1 MSWMRSLLSRV
12 AALFGMRDR
21 ESELDEELRSH
32 VEMAAEEN
40 RRNGMS
46 EEEARRAALRS
57 FGGMTQVRENF
68 RMREGLPWIENLS
81 RDFSYAMRQMKRS
94 PGFAATVIGT
104 LALGIGA
111 ATAMFTVV
119 DHMLLR
125 GLPYRDAKQLV
136 LLNERAANDPRF
148 LSRESSLDIRDWQ
161 ARSHAF
167 QDISFWTG
175 VTGRNYLE
183 GESSA
188 LEVGG
193 YQVSAHLFPLL
204 GVKPFL
210 GRGFDAISN
219 DDAAGKNAGNIVLS
233 YPVWQAAFGGDKGA
247 VGRMIHINNT
257 TYTVIGVM
265 PRGFRF
271 PADRSRDSSVGQ
283 VWMAVQLGAD
293 DQKRGNLS
301 RGFAAIGRLKAGVK
315 LDAAQAEMNA
325 IQKSIVAEY
334 PDAESG
340 RNHNV
345 VELQRLSDS
354 LVDTDMKKALL
365 ALLAASGVLWLI
377 ACVNATNLLLARST
391 AQQREIAVR
400 GALGASQWRVMQ
412 QMIVEGLVLSAA
424 AAVLGIGLAIGG
436 IRLAESVRPIHLN
449 LDLSTQL
456 NFPILAVLCGLTLV
470 SAIVSSVWPALM
482 AVRAPIEPALRQ
494 GGAQAGTGQRH
505 HRMRAALVAAEI
517 AMSLTLL
524 VTCGL
529 LLRTIYTLRRV
540 PLGYRT
546 DHIIVANLNV
556 PAFRFAGTDMS
567 QTLYNPLLERV
578 QHLHGVQAAG
588 LMSEVPLGQTF
599 NIMLTLRMN
608 GGMIAATL
616 KAVSPDIQRIFGF
629 KMLAGR
635 FFNHE
640 DTPTSQ
646 AYAVVNPAFVR
657 EYAPDKHDPSSLI
670 GQKVWNLRKNVP
682 MYIVGVEDPIRQASI
697 EKPSQPELE
706 MCLCQI
712 TPESGVYQPMTIAMD
727 LAVRTDRPTS
737 EMVPELR
744 TILRQASPELEN
756 ATITTMDQ
764 IVEDSYGSQRLA
776 AHLLETFGGAALLLC
791 VAGLYGLLAYVV
803 TQRTRELGVRIALGA
818 QRANLVWM
826 VMRQAGGML
835 VVGVAV
841 GTALALASGRLVRGF
856 LYGVTAHDGWAL
868 AGAAVLLLA
877 SGLAA
882 AYVPARRAAGVDPMQ
897 ALRME

>member
-1 MSWMRSLLSRV
+1 MSWLRAMMSRC
-12 AALFGMRDR
+12 AALFGRRD
-21 ESELDEELRSH
+21 SDAELDEELRTH
-32 VEMAAEEN
+32 LEMAAEEN
-40 RRNGMS
+40 CRKGMS
-46 EEEARRAALRS
+46 AEEARRSALVS
-57 FGGMTQVRENF
+57 FGGVTQSRESF
-68 RMREGLPWIENLS
+68 RRGEGVLWIENLE
-81 RDFSYAMRQMKRS
+81 RDVLYALRQMRRS
-94 PGFAATVIGT
+94 PGFATTVIGT

-125 GLPYRDAKQLV
+125 SLPYRDANRLV

-148 LSRESSLDIRDWQ
+148 FNNETWPDIREWQ
-161 ARSHAF
+161 ARSNTL
-167 QDISFWTG
+167 QEISFWDQM
-175 VTGRNYLE
+175 TGRNYLE

-193 YQVSAHLFPLL
+193 YAVSARLFPLL
-204 GVKPFL
+204 GVQPML
-210 GRGFDAISN
+210 GRGFDAIST
-219 DDAAGKNAGNIVLS
+219 DDAAGKNAGNIILS
-233 YPVWQAAFGGDKGA
+233 YPVWQAAFGGDRGII
-247 VGRMIHINNT
+247 GRVIHINKT
-257 TYTVIGVM
+257 AYTVIGVM
-265 PRGFRF
+265 PRGFSF
-271 PADRSRDSSVGQ
+271 PLRGGRTVGDVWTAVHLSAADQR
-283 VWMAVQLGAD
+283 
-293 DQKRGNLS
+293 RGNDASVFQAL
-301 RGFAAIGRLKAGVK
+301 GRLKPGVRMAF
-315 LDAAQAEMNA
+315 LQAEMNA
-325 IQKSIVAEY
+325 IQKTIAPEY
-334 PDAESG
+334 PDKESG
-340 RNHNV
+340 LHHAV
-345 VELQRLSDS
+345 VALQRLSDS
-354 LVDTDMKKALL
+354 LVDADMKKALL

-456 NFPILAVLCGLTLV
+456 NFPILAVLCGLTLISAAV
-470 SAIVSSVWPALM
+470 STAWPALLAM
-482 AVRAPIEPALRQ
+482 RAPIEPALRQ
-494 GGAQAGTGQRH
+494 GGAQAGTGRRH
-505 HRMRAALVAAEI
+505 HRLRGVLVAAEI

-529 LLRTIYTLRRV
+529 LLRTIYTLRQV

-599 NIMLTLRMN
+599 HILLTLRMN
-608 GGMIAATL
+608 GSTVAATL
-616 KAVSPDIQRIFGF
+616 KAVSPDIQKIFGF
-629 KMLAGR
+629 KMLGGR

-657 EYAPDKHDPSSLI
+657 EYAPDKHDPNSVL
-670 GQKVWNLRKNVP
+670 GLKVWNLRKNVP
-682 MYIVGVEDPIRQASI
+682 MYIVGVQDELRQASI
-697 EKPSQPELE
+697 EKASQPELE
-706 MCLCQI
+706 VCLCQI
-712 TPESGVYQPMTIAMD
+712 TPASGIYQPTTMAMD
-727 LAVRTDRPTS
+727 LAIRTDRPTS

-744 TILRQASPELEN
+744 GILRQASPELEN

-776 AHLLETFGGAALLLC
+776 AHLLEIFGGAALLLC

-818 QRANLVWM
+818 QRGNLVWM

-835 VVGVAV
+835 IAGVVV
-841 GTALALASGRLVRGF
+841 GTALAWGSGRLVHGF
-856 LYGVTAHDGWAL
+856 LYGVSAHDGWAL
-868 AGAAVLLLA
+868 AGAALLLLA

-882 AYVPARRAAGVDPMQ
+882 AWLPARRAAGVDPMQ

>member
-1 MSWMRSLLSRV
+1 MSWTRSMVSRL
-12 AALFGMRDR
+12 AALFGVRDR
-21 ESELDEELRSH
+21 EGELDEELRSH

-46 EEEARRAALRS
+46 EEEARRAALLS
-57 FGGMTQVRENF
+57 FGGVTQVRESF
-68 RMREGLPWIENLS
+68 RMSEGVPWIENLS
-81 RDFSYAMRQMKRS
+81 RDFAYALRQMRRS
-94 PGFAATVIGT
+94 SGFAATVIGT

-125 GLPYRDAKQLV
+125 PLPYRHAKELV

-148 LSRESSLDIRDWQ
+148 LNRESWLDIREWEE
-161 ARSHAF
+161 RSHAF
-167 QDISFWTG
+167 QGISFWTE
-175 VTGRNYLE
+175 TQGRNYLE

-193 YQVSAHLFPLL
+193 YQVSSHLFPLL
-204 GVKPFL
+204 GVKPML
-210 GRGFDAISN
+210 GRGFDAIST
-219 DDAAGKNAGNIVLS
+219 DDSAGKNAGNIILS
-233 YPVWQAAFGGDKGA
+233 YAVWQAAFGGDKG
-247 VGRMIHINNT
+247 VIGRGIHINNT
-257 TYTVIGVM
+257 AYTVIGVM

-271 PADRSRDSSVGQ
+271 PADRSRDSSAGQ

-301 RGFAAIGRLKAGVK
+301 RGFEAVGRLKQGVK
-315 LDAAQAEMNA
+315 LEAVQAEMNA
-325 IQKSIVAEY
+325 IQKTIVAEY

-340 RNHNV
+340 RNHYL

-354 LVDTDMKKALL
+354 LVDADMKKALL

-391 AQQREIAVR
+391 ARQREIAVR
-400 GALGASQWRVMQ
+400 GALGASRRRVVQ
-412 QMIVEGLVLSAA
+412 QMIVEGLVLSTAA
-424 AAVLGIGLAIGG
+424 AALGIGLAVGG
-436 IRLAESVRPIHLN
+436 IRLAESVRPIHMD
-449 LDLSTQL
+449 LDLSAHMNVT
-456 NFPILAVLCGLTLV
+456 ILAVLCGLTLI
-470 SAIVSSVWPALM
+470 SAVVSSAWPALM

-494 GGAQAGTGQRH
+494 SGAQAGTGRRH
-505 HRMRAALVAAEI
+505 HRVRAALVAAEI

-608 GGMIAATL
+608 GGTIAATL
-616 KAVSPDIQRIFGF
+616 KAVSPDIQHIFGF

-670 GQKVWNLRKNVP
+670 GVKVWNLRKNVP
-682 MYIVGVEDPIRQASI
+682 MYIVGVEDP
-697 EKPSQPELE
+697 
-706 MCLCQI
+706 
-712 TPESGVYQPMTIAMD
+712 
-727 LAVRTDRPTS
+727 
-737 EMVPELR
+737 
-744 TILRQASPELEN
+744 
-756 ATITTMDQ
+756 
-764 IVEDSYGSQRLA
+764 
-776 AHLLETFGGAALLLC
+776 
-791 VAGLYGLLAYVV
+791 
-803 TQRTRELGVRIALGA
+803 
-818 QRANLVWM
+818 
-826 VMRQAGGML
+826 
-835 VVGVAV
+835 
-841 GTALALASGRLVRGF
+841 
-856 LYGVTAHDGWAL
+856 
-868 AGAAVLLLA
+868 
-877 SGLAA
+877 
-882 AYVPARRAAGVDPMQ
+882 
-897 ALRME
+897 

>member
-1 MSWMRSLLSRV
+1 MSWIRSLLSRV
-12 AALFGMRDR
+12 AALFGARDR

-57 FGGMTQVRENF
+57 FGGVTQVRENF
-68 RMREGLPWIENLS
+68 RIREGLPWLENLS
-81 RDFSYAMRQMKRS
+81 RDFSYALRQMKRS
-94 PGFAATVIGT
+94 PGFAATVTGT

-125 GLPYRDAKQLV
+125 PLPYRDASRLV
-136 LLNERAANDPRF
+136 LVNERAANDPRF
-148 LSRESSLDIRDWQ
+148 LNRASWLDIREWKE
-161 ARSHAF
+161 RSQAF
-167 QDISFWTG
+167 QDISFWSDM
-175 VTGRNYLE
+175 TGRNYLE
-183 GESSA
+183 GKSSA

-193 YQVSAHLFPLL
+193 YEVSSGLFPLL
-204 GVKPFL
+204 GVRPML
-210 GRGFDAISN
+210 GRGFDAIST
-219 DDAAGKNAGNIVLS
+219 DDAAGKNAGNIILS
-233 YPVWQAAFGGDKGA
+233 YPVWQAAFGGDKT
-247 VGRMIHINNT
+247 VIGRSIHINNT
-257 TYTVIGVM
+257 AYTVIGVM
-265 PRGFRF
+265 PRGFSF
-271 PADRSRDSSVGQ
+271 PIDTGRAVGD
-283 VWMAVQLGAD
+283 VWTAVQLGPA
-293 DQKRGNLS
+293 DQKRGNGS
-301 RGFAAIGRLKAGVK
+301 RGVQAVGRLKAGVK
-315 LDAAQAEMNA
+315 LEAVRAEMNT
-325 IQKSIVAEY
+325 IQKSIAAEY
-334 PDAESG
+334 SDPES
-340 RNHNV
+340 RAYHNTI
-345 VELQRLSDS
+345 ELRRLSDT
-354 LVDTDMKKALL
+354 LVDADMKRALL

-377 ACVNATNLLLARST
+377 ACVNATNLLLARGT
-391 AQQREIAVR
+391 ARQREIAVR
-400 GALGASQWRVMQ
+400 GALGASRRRVVQ

-424 AAVLGIGLAIGG
+424 AAVLGIGLALGG
-436 IRLAESVRPIHLN
+436 IRLGESVRPTHLD
-449 LDLSTQL
+449 LDLSTHMDVT
-456 NFPILAVLCGLTLV
+456 ILAVLCGLTLL
-470 SAIVSSVWPALM
+470 SAIASAAWPALM

-494 GGAQAGTGQRH
+494 GGAQAGTGRRH
-505 HRMRAALVAAEI
+505 HRMRGALVAAEI

-556 PAFRFAGTDMS
+556 PSFRYTSKDVS
-567 QTLYNPLLERV
+567 QTLYAPLLERV
-578 QHLHGVQAAG
+578 QHVHGVQAAG

-608 GGMIAATL
+608 GGTIAATL
-616 KAVSPDIQRIFGF
+616 KAVSPDIQKIFGF

-640 DTPTSQ
+640 DTPNSQ
-646 AYAVVNPAFVR
+646 GFAVVNPAFVS
-657 EYAPDKHDPSSLI
+657 EYAPDKHDPSSVVGL
-670 GQKVWNLRKNVP
+670 KVWNLRKNVP
-682 MYIVGVEDPIRQASI
+682 MYIVGVEDPIRQSSI

-706 MCLCQI
+706 VCLCQI
-712 TPESGVYQPMTIAMD
+712 TPESGVYQPMTVAMD

-744 TILRQASPELEN
+744 AILRQASPELEN

-818 QRANLVWM
+818 QRGNLVWM

-835 VVGVAV
+835 VAGVAV
-841 GTALALASGRLVRGF
+841 GTGLALASGRLVRGF

-897 ALRME
+897 ALRTD